1 MSSLHIAGPLKAGT
15 QVWQS
20 NLSRRL
26 AACGLSA
33 AIRPLHALISAPA
46 LLHMAA
52 LIAMLLRPPDV
63 DFFHLD
69 RVAFVVLVF
78 AVFLRALLLRQHPP
92 WYGTLSWA
100 MLALLLLAIASTLSQ
115 PFDNVTWN
123 LLSAKFVVPFA
134 LFHLAGV
141 VFTNEKSCRQFEVYC
156 LITLAYLSWLALA
169 SLAGANALV
178 FPRYILDESLGTHIH
193 RARGPFLQAVANG
206 VALNVLGLLALHAF
220 ARERLSKLPAL
231 ILLGALPLA
240 ILATMTRA
248 VWFSFGLSIVF
259 AMLASGSRMRRAAGV
274 LLGLG
279 VAAVLLSFL
288 TTQFRS
294 DLEERFA
301 ERGPVEIRMAIYRA
315 SWEMIEEK
323 PWFGWGQNEM
333 AGEIGRRLPDYKLDA
348 FAAHNNYLE
357 ILVEHGVVGLA
368 LYACIIFALF
378 RLGFRNGTAHLSSD
392 TVFNG
397 EFRTVWLIIFGV
409 YLLNGC
415 FVVMNYQFVNA
426 LLFTIAGILCA
437 QDQEISEFR
446 R

>member
-1 MSSLHIAGPLKAGT
+1 M
-15 QVWQS
+15 
-20 NLSRRL
+20 
-26 AACGLSA
+26 
-33 AIRPLHALISAPA
+33 
-46 LLHMAA
+46 
-52 LIAMLLRPPDV
+52 
-63 DFFHLD
+63 
-69 RVAFVVLVF
+69 
-78 AVFLRALLLRQHPP
+78 
-92 WYGTLSWA
+92 
-100 MLALLLLAIASTLSQ
+100 
-115 PFDNVTWN
+115 
-123 LLSAKFVVPFA
+123 
-134 LFHLAGV
+134 
-141 VFTNEKSCRQFEVYC
+141 
-156 LITLAYLSWLALA
+156 
-169 SLAGANALV
+169 
-178 FPRYILDESLGTHIH
+178 
-193 RARGPFLQAVANG
+193 
-206 VALNVLGLLALHAF
+206 
-220 ARERLSKLPAL
+220 
-231 ILLGALPLA
+231 
-240 ILATMTRA
+240 
-248 VWFSFGLSIVF
+248 
-259 AMLASGSRMRRAAGV
+259 
-274 LLGLG
+274 
-279 VAAVLLSFL
+279 LLSFL